1 MALFLVTCVFDEGV
15 YENTF
20 RVVKASSR
28 EAVAKYILNN
38 YESWENFI
46 SRSVFYIWKR
56 RLLGCVA

>member
-28 EAVAKYILNN
+28 EAVAKYILNQ
-38 YESWENFI
+38 
-46 SRSVFYIWKR
+46 
-56 RLLGCVA
+56 CH